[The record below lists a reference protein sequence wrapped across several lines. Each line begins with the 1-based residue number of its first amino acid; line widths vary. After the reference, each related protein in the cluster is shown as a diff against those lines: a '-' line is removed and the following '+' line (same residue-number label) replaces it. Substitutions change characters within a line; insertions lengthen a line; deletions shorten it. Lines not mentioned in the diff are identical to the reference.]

1 MKNKKFLALALAGAM
16 TLSIAAPALAA
27 DLPEGWTPADGART
41 TGPWYA
47 EAVDYVQDKGLM
59 TGTDLGFEPEVVL
72 TTASVLQTLYNR
84 EGRPGAAQEEG
95 QQWYTDAA
103 AWAKDN
109 GIAELTE
116 DADATRGETRAILDA
131 YCGVKYMDGAALMQG
146 NENGDMMEDKT
157 LTRAEFAT
165 ILMRLDALEP
175 FATAE
180 TVFIDVPE
188 QDGIPA
194 HTIPAIVTIPAGEGK
209 FPAVVMLHGTGSNKH
224 EAGGGYD
231 MAAPAMAKAGIA
243 TIRFDFMGIDESEA
257 SYTDYCFTSAN
268 IDAKAA
274 ADYVAGLEKVDG
286 EKLAVLGWSQ
296 GGTNALLAAAAYPE
310 TFKAVITWAGSVTG
324 KTDSDS
330 FKEQY
335 AIAKKDGFYVQEYD
349 WREPL
354 HVGLRWYEEN
364 MKTDKLAETAKI
376 EAPILAI
383 QGMKDTSVTPDNA
396 EKIVEV
402 AKNEATRAYF
412 IEDCD
417 HTFNVFSGDYT
428 AINEAIQ
435 AGIDFVKEVFGQEQA
450 PADEAVA
457 ER

>member
-1 MKNKKFLALALAGAM
+1 
-16 TLSIAAPALAA
+16 
-27 DLPEGWTPADGART
+27 
-41 TGPWYA
+41 
-47 EAVDYVQDKGLM
+47 
-59 TGTDLGFEPEVVL
+59 
-72 TTASVLQTLYNR
+72 
-84 EGRPGAAQEEG
+84 
-95 QQWYTDAA
+95 
-103 AWAKDN
+103 
-109 GIAELTE
+109 
-116 DADATRGETRAILDA
+116 
-131 YCGVKYMDGAALMQG
+131 
-146 NENGDMMEDKT
+146 MMEDKT

-165 ILMRLDALEP
+165 ILMRLDTLEP
-175 FATAE
+175 FAAAE

-274 ADYVAGLEKVDG
+274 ADYMAGLEKVDG